1 MQEEKPVENPLVSDS
16 DEEIQT
22 PLCSKYISV
31 LRSSL
36 HSFRFVKE
44 EQKEECMWILSQNSS
59 SSIYSY
65 RKPFHTAIETRIQH
79 CSCKIQ
85 SLCVQKEKQVNYQLK
100 SIVEFLFIHKT
111 TCYNTNKSNA
121 NTHWHNT
128 YTQTRKINFVKE
140 ITQTHLW
147 SRIRIVVHL
156 QIRFVAQILIT
167 QLFECLLVLLQ
178 KISLTLLNIPHP

>member
-1 MQEEKPVENPLVSDS
+1 MKR
-16 DEEIQT
+16 
-22 PLCSKYISV
+22 SKLLSAQSISIYYNH
-31 LRSSL
+31 LFIP
-36 HSFRFVKE
+36 FRFVKE

-100 SIVEFLFIHKT
+100 LLLSFFSFTKQHVITRINQMQTPIDIILTHKHEKSISSKI
-111 TCYNTNKSNA
+111 
-121 NTHWHNT
+121 
-128 YTQTRKINFVKE
+128 TQTR
-140 ITQTHLW
+140 LW
-147 SRIRIVVHL
+147 SRIRISGHL